1 MGYMKHITYFNLL
14 DAFKESGCA
23 ICTLI
28 KKSIHK
34 SMDDFL
40 YEQVN
45 DPGVRK
51 DIKES
56 FGFCNRH
63 IWQLQKFGD
72 GFGISIVY
80 KELAQLINKK
90 LEKINNLSA
99 LIKDLNK
106 SRKLK
111 NNCIFCKQQKDVE
124 DRYIAVFIENFMD
137 SELRYH
143 YENSFGFCIPH
154 LLTIINKFKNKKAI
168 EEIIA
173 IESEKISGLIAEL
186 SEFQRKH
193 DYRFSKEGFGK
204 ERDSWLRVIEKLEG
218 KEGVF

>member
-1 MGYMKHITYFNLL
+1 MKHITYFNLL
-14 DAFKESGCA
+14 DAFKESGCF

-28 KKSIHK
+28 KKSVHK

-51 DIKES
+51 NIKES

-80 KELAQLINKK
+80 KDLAQSINKK
-90 LEKINNLSA
+90 LGEINVLFS

-106 SRKLK
+106 YRRQK
-111 NNCIFCKQQKDVE
+111 NNCIFCRQYKEVE
-124 DRYIAVFIENFMD
+124 NRYIAVFIENFMD
-137 SELRYH
+137 SELMYH
-143 YENSFGFCIPH
+143 YKNSFSFCIPH

-168 EEIIA
+168 EEIIM

-186 SEFQRKH
+186 EEFQRKH

-204 ERDSWLRVIEKLEG
+204 ESDSWIRVIEKLEG